1 MGQPSS
7 GQARAVWDLACAQG
21 ELGCS
26 VTIHTMSA
34 WVDDPVADAAVP
46 ARPRVRVFPAA
57 GPASVGFSP
66 AAERWARSPEAAG
79 FPVLHQHGI
88 WQAFSR
94 VTLRWRE
101 RLRRPTVV
109 APHGSLDRAVLSY
122 SQWKKALARLAY
134 EGRNLA
140 AASCLHAT
148 AAGELRQLR
157 ELGFRN
163 PVAVLPNGVPE
174 AWLSSV
180 GDAARFRAAHGLPAD
195 ARILLFISRIHRK
208 KGLLTL
214 VEALARNRRP
224 LEGWVLVV
232 AGPGYDPAYL
242 AAVEALVAGHGL
254 APRVRLV
261 GELRGAARRDAFA
274 AAELMVLPSLSENF
288 GLVVAEALGVGV
300 PVITTRGAV
309 AWEALETER
318 SGWWV
323 NPDLASLEGAL
334 LSAARLAPAELAGM
348 GARGRALILRDYRW
362 APIARRTLELYSWL
376 AGDSAR
382 PDFVVTG

>member
-21 ELGCS
+21 ELGCR
-26 VTIHTMSA
+26 VAIHTTSG

-46 ARPRVRVFPAA
+46 VRPRVQVFPAA
-57 GPASVGFSP
+57 GPASIAFSP

-94 VTLRWRE
+94 VTVRWRE

-122 SQWKKALARLAY
+122 SQWKKAFAKLAY

-140 AASCLHAT
+140 GASCLHAT

-174 AWLSSV
+174 AWLSSQ

-195 ARILLFISRIHRK
+195 ARILLYISRIHRK

-214 VEALARNRRP
+214 VEAFARNRRP
-224 LEGWVLVV
+224 LDGWVLVA

-242 AAVEALVAGHGL
+242 AAVEALIAEQGL
-254 APRVRLV
+254 SPRVRLV
-261 GELRGAARRDAFA
+261 GELRGPARRDALA
-274 AAELMVLPSLSENF
+274 AAELMALPSISENF

-309 AWEALETER
+309 AWEALEAER
-318 SGWWV
+318 CGWWAD
-323 NPDLASLEGAL
+323 PDLASLENAL
-334 LSAARLAPAELAGM
+334 LSAARLSEAELAGM

-376 AGDSAR
+376 AGDAAR
-382 PDFVVTG
+382 PDFVAAG

>member
-7 GQARAVWDLACAQG
+7 GQARAAWDLACAQG
-21 ELGCS
+21 ELGCR
-26 VTIHTMSA
+26 VAIHTTSA

-46 ARPRVRVFPAA
+46 VRPRVRVFAAA
-57 GPASVGFSP
+57 GPASIGFSP

-79 FPVLHQHGI
+79 FGVLHQHGI

-109 APHGSLDRAVLSY
+109 APHGSLDPQVLAY
-122 SQWKKALARLAY
+122 SPWKKALARLAY

-140 AASCLHAT
+140 GASCLHAT

-163 PVAVLPNGVPE
+163 PVAVLPNGVSE

-180 GDAARFRAAHGLPAD
+180 GDAARFRAAHGLPGD
-195 ARILLFISRIHRK
+195 ARILLYISRIHRQ

-214 VEALARNRRP
+214 VEAFARNRRA
-224 LEGWVLVV
+224 LDGWVLVV
-232 AGPGYDPAYL
+232 AGPGYDPPYL
-242 AAVEALVAGHGL
+242 AAIEALIAEQGL
-254 APRVRLV
+254 SPLVRLV
-261 GELRGAARRDAFA
+261 GELRGAARRDAFT
-274 AAELMVLPSLSENF
+274 AAELLVLPSRSENF
-288 GLVVAEALGVGV
+288 GLVVAEAVGVGV

-309 AWEALETER
+309 AWEVLRTER
-318 SGWWV
+318 IGWWV
-323 NPDLASLEGAL
+323 DPDRASLEDAL
-334 LSAARLAPAELAGM
+334 LSAARLDPAELAGM
-348 GARGRALILRDYRW
+348 GGRGRALVLRDYRW
-362 APIARRTLELYSWL
+362 GPIARRTLELYAWL
-376 AGDSAR
+376 AGDAPR
-382 PDFVVTG
+382 PDFVATG

>member
-7 GQARAVWDLACAQG
+7 GQARAVWDLAAAQG
-21 ELGCS
+21 ELGS
-26 VTIHTMSA
+26 PVSILTTSG

-46 ARPRVRVFPAA
+46 VRPDVRVFPVA
-57 GPASVGFSP
+57 GPASIGFSP

-79 FPVLHQHGI
+79 FGVLHQHGI

-94 VTLRWRE
+94 VTLQWRE

-109 APHGSLDRAVLSY
+109 APHGSLGTEVLTY
-122 SQWKKALARLAY
+122 SPWKKALAKLAY

-140 AASCLHAT
+140 GASCLHAT

-163 PVAVLPNGVPE
+163 PVAVLPNGVPDS
-174 AWLSSV
+174 WLSSV
-180 GDAARFRAAHGLPAD
+180 GDGARFRSTHALPAD
-195 ARILLFISRIHRK
+195 ARILLYISRIHRK

-214 VEALARNRRP
+214 VEAFARNRRP
-224 LEGWVLVV
+224 LDGWTLVV
-232 AGPGYDPAYL
+232 AGPGYDPPYL
-242 AAVEALVAGHGL
+242 AAVRAFIAEHGL
-254 APRVRLV
+254 SGRVRLV

-274 AAELMVLPSLSENF
+274 AAELMVLPSLNENF

-309 AWEALETER
+309 AWEVLERER
-318 SGWWV
+318 IGWWV
-323 NPDLASLEGAL
+323 HPDLASLQEAL
-334 LSAARLAPAELAGM
+334 LAAARLSPAELAEM
-348 GARGRALILRDYRW
+348 GGRGRALVLRDYRW
-362 APIARRTLELYSWL
+362 GPIARQTLELYAWL

-382 PDFVVTG
+382 PDFVATD